1 MNSRIRELRK
11 TLNLSQKDFA
21 EKIGLKQNAI
31 SYMEKKGSTVTEQNI
46 KTICSQFNVNE
57 NWLRTGQGEIFFEY
71 DKKQKE
77 FFAIF
82 DSLSPVLQNYLIK
95 TAKDLLDT
103 QIQMQ
108 NNKELEIQTLS
119 QTDTNTS
126 IKDSK
131 EQTATDDNNFEELS
145 MTIEEAEAAYIKSR
159 YNHVQKTVQSA
170 SNTFADT
177 IKDPEKNINVKVS
190 NQ

>member
-1 MNSRIRELRK
+1 MNNRIRVLKK
-11 TLNLSQKDFA
+11 TLILSQKDFA
-21 EKIGLKQNAI
+21 EKLGLKQNAI

-57 NWLRTGQGEIFFEY
+57 NWLRTGYGEIFFKY

-82 DSLSPVLQNYLIK
+82 DNLSPVLQNYLIK
-95 TAKDLLDT
+95 TAKDLLDAQT
-103 QIQMQ
+103 QIQ
-108 NNKELEIQTLS
+108 NNIKSETQIFSTKN
-119 QTDTNTS
+119 TNIP

-131 EQTATDDNNFEELS
+131 EQTATNDIFEELN
-145 MTIEEAEAAYIKSR
+145 MTTEEAEAAYIKSR
-159 YNHVQKTVQSA
+159 SNHAQKMEQSA
-170 SNTFADT
+170 LNTFAD
-177 IKDPEKNINVKVS
+177 IGNLAEKRNTNQAS